1 MNKRTAA
8 VSRDRAPNDAPR
20 ECAAVRADLLETF
33 KLRAN
38 VRGYLWAIGEYHL
51 QEAADV
57 LQFDAE
63 RDGLVKE
70 LGQNAVQTILA
81 YVFQYYF
88 EHYFEAADA

>member
-1 MNKRTAA
+1 M
-8 VSRDRAPNDAPR
+8 SCIPNDAPR
-20 ECAAVRADLLETF
+20 ECAALRADLLETF

-51 QEAADV
+51 HEAVDV

-70 LGQNAVQTILA
+70 LGQHAVQTILA

-88 EHYFEAADA
+88 ERYFEAANA